1 MLATQSR
8 EKRQSFT
15 AQFKL
20 QVIREALQ
28 RPATNRIKP
37 TCREHPEITPV
48 RASPLLS
55 RAIWGNRP
63 VCPVS
68 SAGCAAFLSVLA
80 VSAGATAQVDTQPR
94 GPRTRAANSQVPCE
108 GERQRRHEATSLPQ
122 YQEARRGGGFLGARD
137 SDGRDPV
144 IRGHDS
150 RPNGRCSLGPP
161 GLLTAG
167 AYKRPKFAMD
177 ASMSSTQASSNAGTF
192 PDVRPPPPKPR
203 QPRRKPRP
211 TPEPPI
217 SHACA
222 FKNEGIL
229 PRCLPNSP
237 PAAASS
243 WHLTRRLL
251 YAPASCALAPPLD
264 AHLSPAAPS

>member
-122 YQEARRGGGFLGARD
+122 YQEARRGGGFLGARE

-150 RPNGRCSLGPP
+150 RPNGRCSLGPL
-161 GLLTAG
+161 GG
-167 AYKRPKFAMD
+167 NR
-177 ASMSSTQASSNAGTF
+177 
-192 PDVRPPPPKPR
+192 
-203 QPRRKPRP
+203 
-211 TPEPPI
+211 
-217 SHACA
+217 
-222 FKNEGIL
+222 
-229 PRCLPNSP
+229 
-237 PAAASS
+237 
-243 WHLTRRLL
+243 
-251 YAPASCALAPPLD
+251 PLD
-264 AHLSPAAPS
+264 ARQRNPDVSSGPFNRGRLQEAKVRDGCEHVIDPGIIKCWDVSGCSPSPAQTAPAPPQASTHARTAYLARMCIQERGNPPSLPSHLAPCGGV